1 MSEVLTYTVE
11 DGIAQVILNRPEK
24 YNALSTQLFEALANT
39 GEAIKKD
46 NSVRVVVL
54 SGSGGNF
61 CAGLDMENFTSG
73 VLNDSLQPRSHGLTN
88 LFQHVAWVW
97 HEIEVPVIAAIQGVC
112 LGGGLQIVSG
122 ADMRYVHPES
132 KLSIREIHWGLV
144 PDMAGTQLWGHFV
157 REDIL
162 RELTYTGRMFS
173 GEEAGQF
180 GFATRLCE
188 NPLEEALATAK
199 EIAGKNPHAIR
210 GCKRLINNQLSLS
223 AEDGLLQESVEQ
235 DELIGSPNQL
245 EAIMANF
252 EKRSPNFADPQ

>member
-223 AEDGLLQESVEQ
+223 AEDGLMQESVEQ

>member
-223 AEDGLLQESVEQ
+223 AEDGLMQESVEQ

-252 EKRSPNFADPQ
+252 EKRAPNFADPE

>member
-11 DGIAQVILNRPEK
+11 DGIAQVILNRPGK

-252 EKRSPNFADPQ
+252 EKRSPNFADPD

>member
-11 DGIAQVILNRPEK
+11 DGIAQVILNRPGK

-252 EKRSPNFADPQ
+252 EKRSPNFADPE